1 MKNLNLFI
9 SGLLIFTAIS
19 CTNQPKTN
27 NDVRINKTIFG
38 YMPDSAEIFLFTLE
52 NSNGFEVGII
62 NYGGIIQSV
71 LVPDSAGNKTDV
83 VLGFDNL
90 QNYIEKNPYFGCI
103 TGRYANRIA
112 QGKFTIDSMEYQLDL
127 NNGPNSLHGGFKGFD
142 KQVWNAEEFTN
153 DTLVGIVLTY
163 LSPAGD
169 QGYPGNLDVSVTYT
183 LNNENELRIDY
194 QAVTDETTV
203 VNLTNHSYF
212 NLDDGGQSPILDHQ
226 LKIMADSFT
235 PTDETLIPT
244 GEIHPVEGT
253 PMDFTSFKT
262 IGEEITVDYKPLEIA
277 GGYDHNYVL
286 NNEEEGLRLVAIA
299 REPDSG
305 RKMEVYT
312 TEPGLQFYSGNF
324 LDGTFTGKNGAVY
337 HKNHGFC
344 LETQHFPDS
353 PNQPGFPSTVLR
365 PDEVYTSTTIY
376 KFYP

>member
-38 YMPDSAEIFLFTLE
+38 YMPDSTEIFRFTLK
-52 NSNGFEVGII
+52 NGNGFEVGII
-62 NYGGIIQSV
+62 TYGGIIQSV

-83 VLGFDNL
+83 VLGFENL
-90 QNYIEKNPYFGCI
+90 KDYVEKNPYFGCI

-112 QGKFTIDSMEYQLDL
+112 KGKFMLDSMEYQLDL

-142 KQVWNAEEFTN
+142 KQVWDAEDFSN
-153 DTLVGIVLTY
+153 DSVAGVILTY
-163 LSPAGD
+163 LSPDGD

-183 LNNENELRIDY
+183 LNNHNELRIDY
-194 QAVTDETTV
+194 NAITDKKTV

-212 NLDDGGQSPILDHQ
+212 NLDDGGQTGILDHQ
-226 LKIMADSFT
+226 LKINADFFT

-244 GEIHPVEGT
+244 GEIIPVEGT
-253 PMDFTSFKT
+253 PMNFTSFNT
-262 IGEEITVDYKPLEIA
+262 IGGNMDTSYRPIAIA

-286 NNEEEGLRLVAIA
+286 SSDDGELLLAAVVK
-299 REPDSG
+299 EPDSG

-312 TEPGLQFYSGNF
+312 TEPGIQFYSGNF
-324 LDGTFTGKNGAVY
+324 LDGSLTGKNGAVY

-353 PNQPGFPSTVLR
+353 PNQPDFPSTILN
-365 PDEVYTSTTIY
+365 PGENYSSTTIY
-376 KFYP
+376 KFFK